1 MEAAMARHSQ
11 RTRQNTA
18 RTPMGLTR
26 ENAGALTVDPIAVR
40 RMARIAFA
48 ILLVAAA
55 IVVTVSRAYAPDR
68 PVPGGWSSITV
79 AQGSSLWDVAAANPI
94 AGLSTPETIA
104 VIRDANGLSSST
116 LLAGQVLRVPAS
128 SAPRLSVAAR

>member
-1 MEAAMARHSQ
+1 MEAAMARHPQ
-11 RTRQNTA
+11 RTRQSTVHA
-18 RTPMGLTR
+18 PVGLAR
-26 ENAGALTVDPIAVR
+26 ENVGALTVDPSAVR
-40 RMARIAFA
+40 RMARISFA
-48 ILLVAAA
+48 VLLVAAA

-128 SAPRLSVAAR
+128 SAPRLSVAVR